1 MTTILSDFDKR
12 VGILGAA
19 FDPPHYGHFLL
30 AQLALQSGEL
40 DEIWLIPS
48 PERWD
53 KSPVGS
59 GQQRLEWLQMAV
71 RECPPALK
79 NHLNVSD
86 VELRL
91 PAYRGTYWLLSQ
103 LRRTHPKMQFS
114 LILGWDSF
122 VGIPKWRDPTTGTLN
137 GEELL
142 KTTRFYVS
150 PRAANPEFSAE
161 HPHEHPQGVV
171 MLPALDDPAA
181 GDVQWLN
188 GCGQN
193 AVAALS
199 SSLIR
204 ASIGRDEEL
213 NFIFPKVQEEIK
225 KSQVYARQKSTSL
238 QESS

>member
-1 MTTILSDFDKR
+1 MTTVFSESEKR

-19 FDPPHYGHFLL
+19 FDPAHYGHFLL
-30 AQLALQSGEL
+30 AQLALQTGEL

-53 KSPVGS
+53 KSPVGT
-59 GQQRLEWLQMAV
+59 GQQRLEWLNMAV

-79 NHLNVSD
+79 GRLTVSD

-91 PAYRGTYWLLSQ
+91 PTYRGTFWLLSQ
-103 LRRTHPKMQFS
+103 LRRTHPKTLFS

-142 KTTRFYVS
+142 KSTRFYVS
-150 PRAANPEFSAE
+150 PRASSHEFSAE

-171 MLPALDDPAA
+171 MLPALDDPLA
-181 GDVQWLN
+181 GDVQWLK

-193 AVAALS
+193 AAAALS

-204 ASIGRDEEL
+204 AAIARGENL
-213 NFIFPKVQEEIK
+213 NFIFPKVQEEIL
-225 KSQVYARQKSTSL
+225 KSQIYASGSASSI

>member
-1 MTTILSDFDKR
+1 MTTVSSEPEKR

-19 FDPPHYGHFLL
+19 FDPPHFGHFLL

-53 KSPVGS
+53 KSPVGT

-71 RECPPALK
+71 RECPQALK
-79 NHLNVSD
+79 SRLIVSD

-91 PAYRGTYWLLSQ
+91 PTYRGTYWLLSQ
-103 LRRTHPKMQFS
+103 LRRTHPKTLFS

-122 VGIPKWRDPTTGTLN
+122 VGIPNWRDPTTGTLN

-142 KTTRFYVS
+142 RSTRFYVS
-150 PRAANPEFSAE
+150 PRAASHEYSAE
-161 HPHEHPQGVV
+161 HPREHPQGVV

-181 GDVQWLN
+181 GDVEWLN
-188 GCGQN
+188 NCGQN

-204 ASIGRDEEL
+204 AAIARGENL
-213 NFIFPKVQEEIK
+213 NFIFPKVHEEIL
-225 KSQVYARQKSTSL
+225 KSQTYAPGKTTSL